1 MKNLEYYLNLPYK
14 IELKKIPLDEGGGW
28 AAFMPE
34 LNSVSFFY
42 GDGDT
47 KEKSLKELDEAF
59 KFTIESALK
68 DGIKIPEPVDEDA
81 KVRINLTIPKSVL
94 SAIDAVTNNR
104 SKWISDLSRKT
115 LLM

>member
-1 MKNLEYYLNLPYK
+1 MKVVAGLLLCQNL
-14 IELKKIPLDEGGGW
+14 IV
-28 AAFMPE
+28 FR
-34 LNSVSFFY
+34 F
-42 GDGDT
+42 T
-47 KEKSLKELDEAF
+47 KEEALKELDEAF
-59 KFTIESALK
+59 KFTIKSALK

-104 SKWISDLSRKT
+104 SKWISDLARKT

>member
-1 MKNLEYYLNLPYK
+1 M
-14 IELKKIPLDEGGGW
+14 
-28 AAFMPE
+28 FR
-34 LNSVSFFY
+34 FFWRWRY
-42 GDGDT
+42 
-47 KEKSLKELDEAF
+47 ERRSLKELDEAF

-104 SKWISDLSRKT
+104 SKWISDLARKT

>member
-1 MKNLEYYLNLPYK
+1 MKVVAGLLLCQNL
-14 IELKKIPLDEGGGW
+14 IV
-28 AAFMPE
+28 FR
-34 LNSVSFFY
+34 FFY

-47 KEKSLKELDEAF
+47 KEEALKELDEAF

-81 KVRINLTIPKSVL
+81 KVRVNLTIPKSVL
-94 SAIDAVTNNR
+94 FAIDAVTNNR
-104 SKWISDLSRKT
+104 SKWISDLARKT